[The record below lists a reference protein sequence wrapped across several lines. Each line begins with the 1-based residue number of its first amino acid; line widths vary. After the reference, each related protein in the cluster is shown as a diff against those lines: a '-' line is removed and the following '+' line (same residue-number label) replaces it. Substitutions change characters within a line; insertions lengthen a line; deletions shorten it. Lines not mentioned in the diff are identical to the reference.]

1 EHGWGGDGGW
11 LSGGRFLDADL
22 GQRSDSLRSIRVHP
36 CSSVFICGQIT
47 PVPRI
52 MPLRMSVNM
61 SVAMITDMLTD
72 MSTTRSS
79 PACPRKAVPHIG
91 RAQARGRELDLSFVS
106 QHGQP
111 RFHGTVR

>member
-1 EHGWGGDGGW
+1 ML
-11 LSGGRFLDADL
+11 LS
-22 GQRSDSLRSIRVHP
+22 
-36 CSSVFICGQIT
+36 
-47 PVPRI
+47 
-52 MPLRMSVNM
+52 MSVNM

-111 RFHGTVR
+111 RFHGTVRQAERVSDLGSRELAPFQWMQGNTIEIHQAAG